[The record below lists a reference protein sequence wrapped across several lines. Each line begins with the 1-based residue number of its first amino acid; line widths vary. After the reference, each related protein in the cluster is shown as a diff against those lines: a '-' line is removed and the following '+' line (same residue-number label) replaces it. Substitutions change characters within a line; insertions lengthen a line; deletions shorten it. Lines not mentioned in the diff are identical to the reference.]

1 MKPDEITLSL
11 ASSPPTLAPHCVRCS
26 AGGVASGVSELMGW
40 WEAEE
45 K

>member
-11 ASSPPTLAPHCVRCS
+11 ASSPPS
-26 AGGVASGVSELMGW
+26 VASGVSELMGW
-40 WEAEE
+40 WEVI